1 MGITVTS
8 NKGSGNF
15 EPCPEYTG
23 RAVCVDITPLKSYE
37 TQYGIKQKFK
47 IAFELDLID
56 KSRNPVQPWVV
67 MTAPMTPSLHEKAGL
82 TRFLKDWFGRPLTA
96 EETNNLDLDGLIG
109 RPATVV
115 IVHEKSQDG
124 TKTFGNIKLIM
135 AHKAGE
141 PLKPSG
147 LWVRLEDRPPK
158 DDDQVKIIRPDGST
172 NRQPDLGKT
181 LVHVGKFKGTPI
193 SDLTESAVNGLAE
206 VWVPKAMASKDI
218 TAEDKRLIAAIN
230 ARLEEFKS
238 NREITDCDDI
248 LF

>member
-8 NKGSGNF
+8 NKGGGNF

-23 RAVCVDITPLKSYE
+23 RAVCVDITPLKAYE
-37 TQYGIKQKFK
+37 TQYGTKQKFK

-124 TKTFGNIKLIM
+124 TKTFANIKLIM

-158 DDDQVKIIRPDGST
+158 DDDQVKIVTPATADPVKLADI
-172 NRQPDLGKT
+172 K
-181 LVHVGKFKGTPI
+181 VHVGKFRGRPLSELT
-193 SDLTESAVNGLAE
+193 SDAVRGLAE
-206 VWVPKAMASKDI
+206 HWLPKAKVAPGKSPEDI
-218 TAEDKRLIAAIN
+218 MLIAAVTK
-230 ARLEEFKS
+230 RLEEIEKAEDPSF
-238 NREITDCDDI
+238 DDVP
-248 LF
+248 F

>member
-8 NKGSGNF
+8 NKGGGNF

-23 RAVCVDITPLKSYE
+23 RAVCVDITPLKAYE
-37 TQYGIKQKFK
+37 TQYGVKQKFK

-124 TKTFGNIKLIM
+124 TKTFANIKLIM
-135 AHKAGE
+135 PHKHGE
-141 PLKPSG
+141 ALKPSG

-158 DDDQVKIIRPDGST
+158 EDDKVTIVTPATAAPVKLADV
-172 NRQPDLGKT
+172 K
-181 LVHVGKFKGTPI
+181 VHVGKFKGVPLSELT
-193 SDLTESAVNGLAE
+193 SDAVRGLAE
-206 VWVPKAMASKDI
+206 HWLPKAKVNSGKTPEDI
-218 TAEDKRLIAAIN
+218 MLIAAVTK
-230 ARLEEFKS
+230 RLEEIEKAEDPSF
-238 NREITDCDDI
+238 DDVP
-248 LF
+248 F

>member
-8 NKGSGNF
+8 NKGGGNF

-23 RAVCVDITPLKSYE
+23 RAVCVDITPLRAYE
-37 TQYGIKQKFK
+37 THYGVKQKFK

-96 EETNNLDLDGLIG
+96 EETNNLNLDSLIG

-124 TKTFGNIKLIM
+124 TKTFANIKLIM
-135 AHKAGE
+135 PHKSGE

-158 DDDQVKIIRPDGST
+158 EDDKVTIVTPATADPVKLADI
-172 NRQPDLGKT
+172 K
-181 LVHVGKFKGTPI
+181 VHVGKFKGTPL
-193 SDLTESAVNGLAE
+193 SELTNDAVRGLAE
-206 VWVPKAMASKDI
+206 HWLPKAKVAPGKSQEDI
-218 TAEDKRLIAAIN
+218 MLIAAVTK
-230 ARLEEFKS
+230 RLEETEKAEDPSF
-238 NREITDCDDI
+238 DDVP
-248 LF
+248 F

>member
-8 NKGSGNF
+8 NKGGGNF

-23 RAVCVDITPLKSYE
+23 RAVCVDITPLKAYE
-37 TQYGIKQKFK
+37 TQYGTKQKFK

-96 EETNNLDLDGLIG
+96 EETNNLNLDSLIG

-124 TKTFGNIKLIM
+124 TKTFANIKLIM

-158 DDDQVKIIRPDGST
+158 EDDKVTIVTPANADPVKLADI
-172 NRQPDLGKT
+172 K
-181 LVHVGKFKGTPI
+181 VHVGKFRGTPLSELT
-193 SDLTESAVNGLAE
+193 SDAVRGLAE
-206 VWVPKAMASKDI
+206 HWLPKAKVAPGKSPEDI
-218 TAEDKRLIAAIN
+218 MLIAAIN
-230 ARLEEFKS
+230 KRMEEISAQEDPAFS
-238 NREITDCDDI
+238 DI
-248 LF
+248 PF